1 MEILLTQFS
10 KIIVS
15 RRKEL
20 KINQQDLSELTG
32 IAVRTIRDLEKGKG
46 NPSLETIEQLMR
58 ILGIDLIFQLK
69 K

>member
-1 MEILLTQFS
+1 MDLLLSQFS
-10 KIIVS
+10 ELLVS

-46 NPSLETIEQLMR
+46 NPSLETIEQLMH

>member
-1 MEILLTQFS
+1 MDLLRSQFS
-10 KIIVS
+10 ELLVS

-46 NPSLETIEQLMR
+46 NPSLETIEQLMH